1 MKNVTA
7 TAEAIFTSFWTINS
21 SCDCLWIICMKFFLL
36 CTNMFLLSDIQSL
49 PKEITFENFH
59 EDHTNWYSRA
69 RRFSASYLAT
79 TGTRHWEKNSGN
91 FGDDEATRAAGQ
103 PEASGGD
110 DTKERINELA

>member
-1 MKNVTA
+1 MVDLY
-7 TAEAIFTSFWTINS
+7 EI
-21 SCDCLWIICMKFFLL
+21 FLL
-36 CTNMFLLSDIQSL
+36 CTNMFLLSDIQSF

-79 TGTRHWEKNSGN
+79 TGTHHWEKNSGN
-91 FGDDEATRAAGQ
+91 FGDDEGTRAAGQ